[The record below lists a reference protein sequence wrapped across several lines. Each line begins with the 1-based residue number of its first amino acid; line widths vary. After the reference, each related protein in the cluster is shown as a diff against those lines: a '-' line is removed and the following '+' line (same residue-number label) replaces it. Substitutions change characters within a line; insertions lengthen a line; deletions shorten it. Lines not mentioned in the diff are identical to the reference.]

1 LWLAAKATMVK
12 ETTIHITPPDE
23 KYKGNTINQYG
34 VDLKAKG
41 YLTVGEQLVLEDGG
55 KGGLREPT
63 GKWHGDGDFPED
75 TMQYFEFIFMGEK
88 RGFKDYGYASCYHIK
103 PLLLDHIA
111 NNEPSLKILNC
122 SGRLLRDREMMPL
135 VEALKTNTTI
145 TVMDFSRNEADQAY
159 INMMEVLKENNT
171 VKTLNLK
178 NNDMHDK
185 AVCAVAEMLSC
196 NSSITYLDL
205 TCNFVRTDAKYIAE
219 ALEMNTTLETLIL
232 DNCQIDDAEAE
243 VLLEAIAKHP
253 KIKTFHAHNN
263 TCLSREVRKKMR
275 GFKK

>member
-1 LWLAAKATMVK
+1 MPK
-12 ETTIHITPPDE
+12 ECTIDLTPNPPQ
-23 KYKGNTINQYG
+23 YKGNTVNQYG

-122 SGRLLRDREMMPL
+122 AGRLIRDREMMPL
-135 VEALKTNTTI
+135 VEALKTNNTI
-145 TVMDFSRNEADQAY
+145 EVLDFSRNEADQAY

-185 AVCAVAEMLSC
+185 ATIAISEMLMC
-196 NSSITYLDL
+196 NNTITELDL
-205 TCNFVRTDAKYIAE
+205 TCTFAGKDTKYLAE
-219 ALEMNTTLETLIL
+219 ALEANTTLKKLTM
-232 DNCQIDDAEAE
+232 DNCQIEDDEA
-243 VLLEAIAKHP
+243 LLLLAALEKSSV
-253 KIKTFHAHNN
+253 TEFHAFNN
-263 TCLSREVRKKMR
+263 CCLKKDVRKKMR